1 MAFFKKKDV
10 TLDDL
15 VSEKANPNVDVL
27 DVDLGYWVGYFAR
40 TYQEAYKDSISA
52 LKGYYK
58 YLSRDDVL
66 KLMLSVLSDLMLD
79 KMLENKNEEY
89 NEITIPEE
97 GHAE

>member
-10 TLDDL
+10 TLNDL
-15 VSEKANPNVDVL
+15 VSEQANPIVDVL
-27 DVDLGYWVGYFAR
+27 DVDLNHWVRYFTK

-79 KMLENKNEEY
+79 KMLEEKKNKEES
-89 NEITIPEE
+89 
-97 GHAE
+97 